1 MRQFLETA
9 RIVVGLILILLLI
22 YAFYWIKPAR
32 TARGDRS
39 MMPLMD
45 QDTRAYFKRTVRTA
59 DDLASGNVVLFRI
72 MNPDNNQREQRISRV
87 VGLPGDR
94 IRITNGSLL
103 INGQPPEGEA
113 DQSGSIPT
121 ELPEFTVPREHVFVL
136 FDKRDSD
143 QRKLYQR
150 LVHIGRIIGVKI

>member
-39 MMPLMD
+39 MMPLID

>member
-1 MRQFLETA
+1 MRQFFETV

-32 TARGDRS
+32 TARGDRT
-39 MMPLMD
+39 MMPLID
-45 QDTRAYFKRTVRTA
+45 QDSRAYFKRTVHSV
-59 DDLASGNVVLFRI
+59 DDLGSGDVILFRV
-72 MNPDNNQREQRISRV
+72 MNPENHQREQRISRV

-113 DQSGSIPT
+113 DQSGRVPT
-121 ELPEFTVPREHVFVL
+121 ELTEFTVPREHVFVL
-136 FDKRDSD
+136 FDKRDTD
-143 QRKLYQR
+143 RRKLYQR
-150 LVHIGRIIGVKI
+150 LVHIGRVIGVRI

>member
-1 MRQFLETA
+1 M
-9 RIVVGLILILLLI
+9 
-22 YAFYWIKPAR
+22 
-32 TARGDRS
+32 
-39 MMPLMD
+39 
-45 QDTRAYFKRTVRTA
+45 
-59 DDLASGNVVLFRI
+59 
-72 MNPDNNQREQRISRV
+72 

>member
-39 MMPLMD
+39 MMPLID

-59 DDLASGNVVLFRI
+59 DDLASGSVVLFRI